1 MAKDQM
7 TQIRS
12 ELKKIASQTAKLV
25 NDFWIDSLTEMKGLP
40 ITEELINGLAKI
52 SQKTLMDEINK
63 VL

>member
-40 ITEELINGLAKI
+40 ITKELVDGLAKI

-63 VL
+63 RL